1 MAQHV
6 INLPC
11 IADTWCELYTN
22 VNNGASTTLKFGT
35 YSMPSRVALLK
46 FDHSLIPLGKRLVN
60 ATLKVY
66 NLIARTPYGNG
77 NIYYRVKVQ
86 DWQENV
92 LTGATLGSTSDAKTK
107 RFPSFPANNYFDIDI
122 TDLNEIANLM
132 GIINGIHLDCYGVS
146 TDTANNYIS
155 IASRETANPPILQIT
170 YEDIPPDRPT
180 PIEPIGSYK
189 GNTKSIR
196 FSWVYN
202 STAGDTQKKF
212 DLLWSPDN
220 STWTT
225 VSQITSNN
233 YYDMPANT
241 LPSGNIYWKVK
252 TYNPNDEVSPESDVS
267 VFYAT
272 GGPVPPT
279 ILSVTSTSARPII
292 TWSALGQQIYQ
303 VQILK
308 GSNVVYDSGNIAS
321 MDDTSHKVKS
331 FLADDSYTAKVR
343 IKNEYDIF
351 SDWSS
356 YNFTITTTK
365 PTKPPISINTGT
377 YEINILSS
385 LLGNSYL
392 LLYRAGAGEGFK
404 CIAKYTVDNIADY
417 SIESNT
423 EYQYFV
429 RAVSSSETFNDSDI
443 VTVAPLQM
451 KNATIAPVTDLTDIF
466 EVKFNLNNK
475 PARNINMSAVGSSAY
490 LSGRKYQITEYSEH
504 IAKSITVNFF
514 VKLDTGYDEISKLLD
529 KVILY
534 RDKRRKLY
542 ANVTGLN
549 ISDHPAGYIVSLS
562 LNKTDYSEEVE
573 I

>member
-6 INLPC
+6 IDLPC
-11 IADTWCELYTN
+11 IADTWIEPSSTN
-22 VNNGASTTLKFGT
+22 YGSATTLRGGWN
-35 YSMPSRVALLK
+35 SSPSSQIMLK
-46 FDHSLIPLGKRLVN
+46 FNTALIPTGKKFIKAVLRI
-60 ATLKVY
+60 Y
-66 NLIARTPYGNG
+66 NLIGRTPTSYGRIRFAEMSSDWSESSGSWSLNAG
-77 NIYYRVKVQ
+77 GSYTYNNLFYSLPANQYIEVDISQISNIMINTRGIRIDY
-86 DWQENV
+86 
-92 LTGATLGSTSDAKTK
+92 TGFDESTS
-107 RFPSFPANNYFDIDI
+107 
-122 TDLNEIANLM
+122 
-132 GIINGIHLDCYGVS
+132 
-146 TDTANNYIS
+146 NNYIS
-155 IASRETANPPILQIT
+155 ISSREAANPPVLRIT
-170 YEDIPPDRPT
+170 YEDVPPSKPT
-180 PIEPIGSYK
+180 PVGPIGTYE

-212 DLLWSPDN
+212 DLLWSTDS

-225 VSQITSNN
+225 VSQTTSNN

-241 LPSGNIYWKVK
+241 FQSGNVQWKVK

-279 ILSVTSTSARPII
+279 ILSVTNSTARPVI

-308 GSNVVYDSGNIAS
+308 GSNVVYDSSNIAN
-321 MDDTSHKVKS
+321 MADTTYKVKS

-365 PTKPPISINTGT
+365 PTKPPISINNGS
-377 YEINILSS
+377 YAINALSS
-385 LLGNSYL
+385 ISDNSYL
-392 LLYRAGAGEGFK
+392 LLYRAEAGEGFK
-404 CIAKYTVDNIADY
+404 CIAKYTSNDISDY

-443 VTVAPLQM
+443 VTVTSLQM
-451 KNATIAPVTDLTDIF
+451 KNATIAPVTDLTDII
-466 EVKFNLNNK
+466 EIKFNLNNK
-475 PARNINMSAVGSSAY
+475 PARSTNISAVGSSAY

-504 IAKSITVNFF
+504 IAESITVNFY
-514 VKLDTGYDEISKLLD
+514 VKLESGYNEILKLLN

-542 ANVTGLN
+542 ANVNGLN
-549 ISDHPAGYIVSLS
+549 ISDHSSGYIVSLS
-562 LNKTDYSEEVE
+562 LNRTDYSEEVE
-573 I
+573 V